1 MLLDMYWHA
10 IHREM
15 AHLIR
20 SLVEWQEHFP
30 SVVLEDEKK
39 STISGYTTF
48 INQLDEKLRESADIR
63 FDEKR
68 AQAAETRLKNSI
80 SYIQSRA
87 VKAQVANDLQG
98 TAWFGP
104 QYPSESLIIVSREG
118 RPRLE
123 IWQRRARMLLQSA
136 GWLDI
141 DKLVEYREPPE
152 DVGLRLK
159 IWNKPRAPQLT
170 MSGLTPDF
178 VPNFIPLGCSFC
190 QATIRGIMFSCA
202 RDCEPS
208 PSYKFTV
215 GDVVCEDCFRVK
227 LGPFQHS
234 FVKRYKHCVLDEAIT
249 PATARKLCGCLT
261 VRRYDADGNGIS
273 LFPVDPAA
281 DHRRSALSGTGRCRL
296 FTLGEVLAG
305 VKHRQLQEDIG
316 STPNERATP
325 ALNARRFTLKN
336 HQDRVR
342 PLDNLKSTVEDDID
356 GGVPLPVRKFLEGF
370 PLGNSHLSL
379 MIGPLIIE
387 NGVNRARSGALITCR
402 EPPHLQAPIE
412 IDANPLRSIA
422 VSEQRSIFTQ
432 PRPFQERRLKAC
444 MKQVVS
450 GAFSGF
456 LDESREAR
464 IANLLVNEAQT
475 YSELETKFPT
485 RTRAWFERKLEQ
497 AAERLVVEA
506 QPLLE
511 PRIRYYLDLVAT
523 RIMDPDFRL
532 NWDFM
537 DNNCQKFCDGLL
549 SYNVFGR
556 VFDPYDDS
564 GRAGNEESIPR
575 PLYLMS
581 FVCRPESY
589 TKQYTRTKYDVPNG
603 LTEEYLLKFRYGRHD
618 HADIFDTLQE
628 YWYDLG
634 NFRGPLYKHQ
644 ELFPWDCTEAYCR
657 EPTKCND
664 CSLSKHVWA
673 FPFDSW
679 SLIHLHLQK
688 DRRWYPPRDVNK
700 LRLTDREWMDNRLQL
715 ILAQDV
721 LIQGAISIQK
731 HLKHSCGWLAQ
742 SAKFDRLRLGGIHR
756 AQPLSHHY
764 ERGRFQEAYVTPWVH
779 LRREEQIRIYESIRD
794 RRIELPDIEY
804 KEPSKSS
811 SDWDSRDS
819 SVEYWQEYRTFPSG
833 LDEAG
838 SGAPW
843 VGPADMEAG
852 GPRDA
857 RNETVIH
864 DNAGSGAHDSGWG
877 GWGGDD
883 SGCGGGD

>member
-1 MLLDMYWHA
+1 
-10 IHREM
+10 M
-15 AHLIR
+15 AHLVR
-20 SLVEWQEHFP
+20 SLVEWQEYFP
-30 SVVLEDEKK
+30 SVVLEDEKDD
-39 STISGYTTF
+39 TISGYTTF
-48 INQLDEKLRESADIR
+48 INQLDERLRESADVYAMERWMSR

-68 AQAAETRLKNSI
+68 TQAAETRLKKSS
-80 SYIQSRA
+80 SYKQSA
-87 VKAQVANDLQG
+87 ALKAQVASDLQG
-98 TAWFGP
+98 
-104 QYPSESLIIVSREG
+104 
-118 RPRLE
+118 RPKLE

-152 DVGLRLK
+152 DVGLRLN

-170 MSGLTPDF
+170 MSD
-178 VPNFIPLGCSFC
+178 
-190 QATIRGIMFSCA
+190 
-202 RDCEPS
+202 
-208 PSYKFTV
+208 
-215 GDVVCEDCFRVK
+215 
-227 LGPFQHS
+227 
-234 FVKRYKHCVLDEAIT
+234 
-249 PATARKLCGCLT
+249 
-261 VRRYDADGNGIS
+261 
-273 LFPVDPAA
+273 
-281 DHRRSALSGTGRCRL
+281 
-296 FTLGEVLAG
+296 
-305 VKHRQLQEDIG
+305 
-316 STPNERATP
+316 RA
-325 ALNARRFTLKN
+325 
-336 HQDRVR
+336 R
-342 PLDNLKSTVEDDID
+342 PLENLKSTVEDDID

-387 NGVNRARSGALITCR
+387 NGVKLNLPSARSGALVTCR
-402 EPPHLQAPIE
+402 EPPHLQTPIE
-412 IDANPLRSIA
+412 ADANPTRSIA

-432 PRPFQERRLKAC
+432 LRPFQERRLKAC

-456 LDESREAR
+456 LDESREVR

-523 RIMDPDFRL
+523 RLMDPDFPL
-532 NWDFM
+532 HWDFM

-564 GRAGNEESIPR
+564 GRAGNEELTPR
-575 PLYLMS
+575 PLYLIS

-589 TKQYTRTKYDVPNG
+589 TKQYARTKYDVPNG

-644 ELFPWDCTEAYCR
+644 ELFPWDCTEAYCK
-657 EPTKCND
+657 EPIKCND

-715 ILAQDV
+715 MLAQDV

-779 LRREEQIRIYESIRD
+779 LKREDQIRIYESIRD
-794 RRIELPDIEY
+794 RRTELTDI
-804 KEPSKSS
+804 
-811 SDWDSRDS
+811 DRI
-819 SVEYWQEYRTFPSG
+819 
-833 LDEAG
+833 LAG
-838 SGAPW
+838 
-843 VGPADMEAG
+843 
-852 GPRDA
+852 
-857 RNETVIH
+857 T
-864 DNAGSGAHDSGWG
+864 
-877 GWGGDD
+877 
-883 SGCGGGD
+883 